1 MSGNPP
7 HPWGDYS
14 HCRNFSSY
22 VQSESPQE
30 LLVHITPHIFHMTPC
45 KKGVWSLLPF
55 FQYQRVKMSPLCLL
69 FSKLNKPTSLSLS
82 PHARLSPSLLIFVA
96 SLWTLSSQSTP
107 FLYSREQT
115 WTQYSRPG
123 KCWVN
128 WDSKFLISA
137 GDALV
142 DAAQPPAGFLC
153 PSCILVTHTELLVH
167 QDPKILSIKL
177 PHRQADPSL
186 CWNSGLCFPRCN
198 TLHLSLLN
206 FTGFFLAHSYRQS
219 RSSCRVASP
228 FLPQFGTMDKL
239 CKGTLD
245 SIFQITYKDIKQCEP
260 NINPLGTPLVTGCHF
275 EKETFSTTQWVLP
288 FSPFPTHGTAHLPG
302 PITHR
307 VNMMLTK
314 CLQEQRARQELSKDF
329 QVWSF
334 HQPKH

>member
-30 LLVHITPHIFHMTPC
+30 LLVHISPHIFHMTPC

-96 SLWTLSSQSTP
+96 SLWTLSSQSIP

-167 QDPKILSIKL
+167 QDPKIPFHKAASQAGRSKPLLKFWIMFSQMQYLTLVLVELYRILSS
-177 PHRQADPSL
+177 P
-186 CWNSGLCFPRCN
+186 
-198 TLHLSLLN
+198 LLQ
-206 FTGFFLAHSYRQS
+206 T
-219 RSSCRVASP
+219 
-228 FLPQFGTMDKL
+228 
-239 CKGTLD
+239 
-245 SIFQITYKDIKQCEP
+245 I
-260 NINPLGTPLVTGCHF
+260 
-275 EKETFSTTQWVLP
+275 
-288 FSPFPTHGTAHLPG
+288 
-302 PITHR
+302 
-307 VNMMLTK
+307 
-314 CLQEQRARQELSKDF
+314 
-329 QVWSF
+329 
-334 HQPKH
+334 